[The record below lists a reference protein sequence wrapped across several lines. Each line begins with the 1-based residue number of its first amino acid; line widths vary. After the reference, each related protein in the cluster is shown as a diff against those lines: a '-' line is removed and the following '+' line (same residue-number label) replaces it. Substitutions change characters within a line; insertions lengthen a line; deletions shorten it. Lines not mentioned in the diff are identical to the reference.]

1 MALET
6 MGHPGRVV
14 ARLSRDDLP
23 LFQPVFDRY
32 GELIA
37 PLWTPRTS
45 SFALRYQDGGRRMNV
60 NSIGEPWAE
69 SEIDA
74 AAIGTEWVHLAPLL
88 RGDFPLEFLEAL
100 AARGHRIS
108 LDGQGLVRVPRL
120 GRLHL
125 DGEFDP
131 RAARSDRGPQAEPGG
146 GRRAR
151 RRPLRHPTATRLG
164 IAEILVTSGAG
175 GCDLYLDGDRNH
187 IPARAVAEVQT
198 TGTGDAFMVSYLA
211 DRAAGVAPLDA
222 ARRAS
227 DDGRRHPRGATDG
240 RTRRSVKQQE
250 DDEDEA
256 EDDDRDEPGAGVGA
270 EHAVVARLV
279 AAGFVEVGG
288 VGGFG
293 DFGLDRVF
301 DHRLG
306 DQGAGRGG
314 VLRADVDAAG
324 AAGEQA
330 GVPSAGRSTP
340 ACRAMLRIPASRSRP
355 RISAASSRVSAK
367 AIWTDPRPS
376 HRPCRR
382 SPSVRAYG
390 GAGTGRP
397 VRRLFASRAGG
408 AAGAGARRR

>member
-1 MALET
+1 MNQSTQTGVTVLGNFSVDFVDDGPPTPGGCPVFAAMALEA

-14 ARLSRDDLP
+14 ARLSREDLP

-37 PLWTPRTS
+37 PLWTPQTS

-88 RGDFPLEFLEAL
+88 RGDFPLEFLRAL

-125 DGEFDP
+125 DGEFDRELLDP
-131 RAARSDRGPQAEPGG
+131 IEVLKLNQEEAEALAGGPFDT
-146 GRRAR
+146 
-151 RRPLRHPTATRLG
+151 PTATRLG
-164 IAEILVTSGAG
+164 IAEILVTFGAG

-187 IPARAVAEVQT
+187 IPARAVSDVQT

-227 DDGRRHPRGATDG
+227 
-240 RTRRSVKQQE
+240 E
-250 DDEDEA
+250 M
-256 EDDDRDEPGAGVGA
+256 
-270 EHAVVARLV
+270 VADIL
-279 AAGFVEVGG
+279 E
-288 VGGFG
+288 
-293 DFGLDRVF
+293 
-301 DHRLG
+301 
-306 DQGAGRGG
+306 
-314 VLRADVDAAG
+314 
-324 AAGEQA
+324 
-330 GVPSAGRSTP
+330 
-340 ACRAMLRIPASRSRP
+340 
-355 RISAASSRVSAK
+355 
-367 AIWTDPRPS
+367 
-376 HRPCRR
+376 
-382 SPSVRAYG
+382 
-390 GAGTGRP
+390 
-397 VRRLFASRAGG
+397 
-408 AAGAGARRR
+408 ARRTADLADQ